1 MKTIFSLLIFLTSHI
16 AFADNWQNTWSL
28 ERKFIIKS
36 CMAKYD
42 KSAFLQKQFN
52 KKAYLTSC
60 LDLKREGY
68 NAMQSDFGMSTGK
81 AISLKNNCS
90 RVFKKFSTQVM
101 CMKNETNHKQADASI
116 LAKCD
121 FNDDGVINNRT
132 DVKLGR
138 ANKETAMKEVRCE
151 SKNNI
156 AKGKERQI
164 LLKADIAKIAREM
177 LEKLKQ

>member
-156 AKGKERQI
+156 AKGKENI
-164 LLKADIAKIAREM
+164 AKAKADIAKIAREM